1 MADFQV
7 APSALKSFASQLSG
21 AGAGTGGKGLDTE
34 FLLTA
39 QDYSNQWVKL
49 KGGAGGMIFSAIV
62 GAMDSLND
70 QICANYT
77 SISGLLSSSANNLTG
92 SAASYSTQDHA
103 TADRLDSIYKPAG
116 VTALSDE
123 VDTSSPAVDPASV
136 LTEPA
141 DDGAVPDMAQQI
153 LDAIGFFSETEIVL
167 KILALFGLNVED
179 WVKERFVGD
188 YKTIAQ
194 CRNALI
200 NLGKFDDAAATTIAD
215 GAATMSK
222 SWKGSAA
229 TAAQSYFDQLANG
242 LGNHSNQLSALAQKL
257 DALVVGI
264 QQGGSAIIGILTAVL
279 DKVLEVGAALAAA
292 GCLQEI
298 PGVDIIMDIVGAWK
312 VTELVNKIHELA
324 TVWSYVWIG
333 LQTMLGA
340 ITSMVGMFQ
349 NYSAAAQLPSTG
361 YVNAAEGQQ
370 PDSDKATTGKP
381 GAQ

>member
-1 MADFQV
+1 MV
-7 APSALKSFASQLSG
+7 
-21 AGAGTGGKGLDTE
+21 
-34 FLLTA
+34 
-39 QDYSNQWVKL
+39 
-49 KGGAGGMIFSAIV
+49 
-62 GAMDSLND
+62 
-70 QICANYT
+70 
-77 SISGLLSSSANNLTG
+77 
-92 SAASYSTQDHA
+92 
-103 TADRLDSIYKPAG
+103 
-116 VTALSDE
+116 
-123 VDTSSPAVDPASV
+123 
-136 LTEPA
+136 
-141 DDGAVPDMAQQI
+141 QQI

-179 WVKERFVGD
+179 WVKQRFVGD

-200 NLGKFDDAAATTIAD
+200 NLGKFDDAAATTITD
-215 GAATMSK
+215 GATAMVK

-229 TAAQSYFDQLANG
+229 TAAQSYFDQFANG

-264 QQGGSAIIGILTAVL
+264 QQGGSAIIGILTALL
-279 DKVLEVGAALAAA
+279 DKVLEVAAALAAA

-298 PGVDIIMDIVGAWK
+298 PGVDVIMDIVGAWK
-312 VTELVNKIHELA
+312 VTELVNKIHELG

-333 LQTMLGA
+333 LQGTMSVIISL
-340 ITSMVGMFQ
+340 VGGLQ

-361 YVNAAEGQQ
+361 YANAAEGQQ